1 MSFDRRV
8 LIDIGPKKS
17 LLALRVEGLR
27 MTFEIN
33 KDIKPAANRAKIQI
47 YNLAPDT
54 RARIQELKYEV
65 ILRAGYTDEE
75 VDEIFHGDIIS
86 ISHEKVEGDVITT
99 IEGHDGQT
107 ALRDSHSLLSYSE
120 GTSLS
125 QILKDVA
132 GSMGIPVKSTDYQRL
147 VGDQKFLQGFSFAGP
162 TKDVLDKLTARGGLE
177 WSIQGNQVQ
186 IIKKGGVVP
195 KALSQIPIVSPDNGL
210 IGSPERLQRIVGE
223 TPDKKPPGWRIKSS
237 IIGRLEPGGQIGL
250 KSEAVPRATALRI
263 QNVLHK
269 GDTHDNDFFSLTE
282 AIEPGILI

>member
-8 LIDIGPKKS
+8 QIDIGPKKS
-17 LLALRVEGLR
+17 LVALRVEGLR
-27 MTFEIN
+27 ITFEIN

-47 YNLAPDT
+47 YNLAPET

-65 ILRAGYTDEE
+65 ILRAGYADES
-75 VDEIFHGDIIS
+75 VDEIFHGDIVS
-86 ISHEKVEGDVITT
+86 ISHEKNEGDVITT

-107 ALRDSHSLLSYSE
+107 ALRDSHSILSYGDGS
-120 GTSLS
+120 SVL
-125 QILKDVA
+125 QILKDVS
-132 GSMGIPVKSTDYQRL
+132 GSMGIPVKSTDFQRI
-147 VGDQKFLQGFSFAGP
+147 VGEQKFLQGFSFSGP
-162 TKDVLDKLTARGGLE
+162 TRDVMDKLTARAGLE

-195 KALSQIPIVSPDNGL
+195 KALNQIPVVSPDHGL

-250 KSEAVPRATALRI
+250 KSEVVTRATALRI
-263 QNVLHK
+263 QTVLHK
-269 GDTHDNDFFSLTE
+269 GDTHDNDYFSLTE